1 MELCPHRC
9 LRRLTRGTSAPVDH
23 ARPTANRAMDTAAA
37 EKMPAPEM
45 SNMSLL
51 LRRRHLNCV
60 MAPKEPIWLL
70 GMKKLGP
77 NSTCSS

>member
-1 MELCPHRC
+1 MEAEPHGC
-9 LRRLTRGTSAPVDH
+9 LQWLTLGTSAPVDH
-23 ARPTANRAMDTAAA
+23 ARPTVNRAMDTAAA

-45 SNMSLL
+45 SNMSRL

-77 NSTCSS
+77 SSTCSN